1 MVGPALGDPR
11 RRLRRRRRRGRRH
24 AVGNQAGP
32 RLAQEAAVLKYILDT
47 NVVAALMKG
56 DPTVVSR
63 LRATAKTDVAL
74 PQPVAAEVAFGLA
87 RLPRSKRR
95 DHLERAWH
103 ALAAEI
109 PRLSWTDDV
118 SEAFGRIKATLER
131 SGRPID
137 DFDIAIAAHAVT

>member
-1 MVGPALGDPR
+1 M
-11 RRLRRRRRRGRRH
+11 
-24 AVGNQAGP
+24 
-32 RLAQEAAVLKYILDT
+32 KYILDT

-95 DHLERAWH
+95 AHLERAWH

-109 PRLSWTDDV
+109 PRLHWTDDV

-137 DFDIAIAAHAVT
+137 DFDIAIAAHAVTEGASLVTFNTRHMERVPTLSLEDWSRPVT

>member
-1 MVGPALGDPR
+1 M
-11 RRLRRRRRRGRRH
+11 
-24 AVGNQAGP
+24 
-32 RLAQEAAVLKYILDT
+32 KYILDT

-56 DPTVVSR
+56 EPTVVSR

-95 DHLERAWH
+95 DHLERAWQ

-118 SEAFGRIKATLER
+118 SEAFGRIKSTLER

-137 DFDIAIAAHAVT
+137 DFDIAIAAHAVTEGASLVTFNTRHMERVPALSLEDWSRPVE

>member
-1 MVGPALGDPR
+1 M
-11 RRLRRRRRRGRRH
+11 
-24 AVGNQAGP
+24 
-32 RLAQEAAVLKYILDT
+32 KYILDT

-109 PRLSWTDDV
+109 PRLSWTDDL

-137 DFDIAIAAHAVT
+137 DFDVAIAAHAVTAGASLVTFNTRHMERVPTLLLEDWSRPVA